1 MEQNDEINV
10 IDDSQADNRPVPMQ
24 EIKLAAKKFYWS
36 AILFVVRRGCS
47 KDSPRRPLTIPVW

>member
-10 IDDSQADNRPVPMQ
+10 IIDDSQADNRPVPMQ

-36 AILFVVRRGCS
+36 AILFVVLNIWTYAR
-47 KDSPRRPLTIPVW
+47 